1 MVGRRLT
8 FPRKALLKTTEIARW
23 HANMSRGSLI
33 TADTYLRRLGA
44 FCDATH
50 VTPQGLPKRPEK
62 ELHGL
67 LLDFV
72 SQEERKGRAG
82 SYINSSVKAVK
93 SWLLH
98 NGVKITLPV
107 KVRNPD
113 RTPTL
118 EGERTPSQ
126 DELRRLLLTAGP
138 RDRVSA
144 VLMAHGGVRPEV
156 LGNYEGN
163 DGLRLK
169 DLPEL
174 KIQDKKVEFE
184 SMPTMVIVRGE
195 LSKAGHRYITFL
207 GEEGCSYLRDY
218 LERRLLEGEKLEP
231 DTDVIHPK
239 GSGKAAARWTGNEGV
254 KPFMRTTKV
263 GDQLRHMI
271 RGAGFDWRPYILRAY
286 FDTQLL
292 LAESKGKVAHDYRVF
307 WMGHK
312 GSMEA
317 RYTTNKGRLPKDLID
332 DMREAYK
339 RAEPFL
345 STIPTKGAQDTQSNI
360 ARVMLQ
366 GLGYTDED
374 LEDKDLLD
382 PQVFQQLVK
391 EKMTSAAPRQKQ
403 KLVEAVELPRYL
415 EDGWTV
421 VATFGDHQAVL
432 NPPGG

>member
-1 MVGRRLT
+1 MKVT
-8 FPRKALLKTTEIARW
+8 PTEIAR
-23 HANMSRGSLI
+23 LKEKQ
-33 TADTYLRRLGA
+33 LR
-44 FCDATH
+44 D
-50 VTPQGLPKRPEK
+50 
-62 ELHGL
+62 L

-72 SQEERKGRAG
+72 AAEEKKGRAG
-82 SYINSSVKAVK
+82 SYIESTVKAVK
-93 SWLLH
+93 SWTLH
-98 NGVKITLPV
+98 HGIRLTLPV
-107 KVRNPD
+107 KIRATTATPTLAD
-113 RTPTL
+113 ERTPT
-118 EGERTPSQ
+118 Q
-126 DELRRLLLTAGP
+126 DELRRIYLSSTS
-138 RDRVSA
+138 RDRVMCA
-144 VLMAHGGVRPEV
+144 LMAHCGLRPEV
-156 LGNYEGN
+156 MGNYLGT
-163 DGLRLK
+163 DGLRIRDIPDLK
-169 DLPEL
+169 
-174 KIQDKKVEFE
+174 FE
-184 SMPTMVIVRGE
+184 EGAAQFTTIPAMVVVRPE
-195 LSKAGHRYITFL
+195 LSKAGHRYFTFL
-207 GEEGCSYLRDY
+207 SEEGCGYLKDY
-218 LERRLLEGEKLEP
+218 LEERIRSGEVLEP
-231 DTDVIHPK
+231 GTDVLHPK
-239 GSGKAAARWTGNEGV
+239 TAGKNFIRTINIGDGV
-254 KPFMRTTKV
+254 RNSIRT
-263 GDQLRHMI
+263 
-271 RGAGFDWRPYILRAY
+271 AGYKWRPYVLRAY